1 MDKRRKKWK
10 IFCYPRLMLSDLFPL
25 LWERIGTELRTLV
38 LQEWTDDQD
47 DAKSLLKLI
56 RKRRQSSTIDERFT
70 GRAKIRVTR
79 VYNHRS
85 SGEERITGWKTEV
98 EKQLMLRA
106 SLIARLAKAATR
118 NEEDNEKAEGRG
130 GEGLG
135 RGENGKKRNSNQ
147 ALLSSRV

>member
-1 MDKRRKKWK
+1 M
-10 IFCYPRLMLSDLFPL
+10 
-25 LWERIGTELRTLV
+25 
-38 LQEWTDDQD
+38 
-47 DAKSLLKLI
+47 KLI

-85 SGEERITGWKTEV
+85 KEERITGWKTEV